1 MAWKPETEQSV
12 QQTLDC
18 CNLIHV
24 RELCQPYARVFMYA
38 SDLFLGGHRVFCF
51 TSQKW
56 CLPAIPLQGYRE
68 LENYL
73 PVGLLSGDLAAL
85 IPTATD
91 SECEGLCAGLAS
103 AQSCLCLYQGCRP
116 LLSTKVALAL
126 QMDFC
131 HFFPPSYIF
140 YCYHI
145 FMYCLAVFFLF
156 LFRCFWSPEK
166 SSLLSA
172 NT

>member
-1 MAWKPETEQSV
+1 M
-12 QQTLDC
+12 
-18 CNLIHV
+18 
-24 RELCQPYARVFMYA
+24 
-38 SDLFLGGHRVFCF
+38 
-51 TSQKW
+51 
-56 CLPAIPLQGYRE
+56 
-68 LENYL
+68 

-85 IPTATD
+85 LPTDTD

-116 LLSTKVALAL
+116 LLGTKVALAL

-145 FMYCLAVFFLF
+145 FIYCLAVFFFFLLDAFGHLKSPLF
-156 LFRCFWSPEK
+156 SLQILKIIVKHVCGCCRPK
-166 SSLLSA
+166 TSSVLIACCLVLSTYIISCTSA
-172 NT
+172 VCPYGFAPT